1 VVLTGFLILAY
12 FLCCLVYKLGAL
24 TDQPVVSGVM
34 SLEER
39 RDFLMPWENDT
50 FTLIVGGSVVGAIV
64 LALTILALQLADER
78 VRLEREA
85 ATRLPT
91 CKWQMKAGQRYV
103 CFLSHFK
110 AEAAAEARYLKD
122 SLDRMT
128 GCHAYLDSSTLADLR
143 ELFASGVDV
152 SEVLVLMLTP
162 GLLTRPWCLLEI
174 RRVCTQANS
183 AARSRLPQSL

>member
-1 VVLTGFLILAY
+1 MSAGWWQPPANAGAHTNARGGLN
-12 FLCCLVYKLGAL
+12 LGRWL
-24 TDQPVVSGVM
+24 LQPQDPV
-34 SLEER
+34 
-39 RDFLMPWENDT
+39 PWH
-50 FTLIVGGSVVGAIV
+50 
-64 LALTILALQLADER
+64 
-78 VRLEREA
+78 

-91 CKWQMKAGQRYV
+91 CRWCLKEGQRYV

-122 SLDRMT
+122 ALDRMT
-128 GCHAYLDSSTLADLR
+128 ACHVYLDSSTLADLR

-174 RRVCTQANS
+174 RRARFQ
-183 AARSRLPQSL
+183 ARSDLCHQMPFEKPHPLHTPIVSRLHRRCGSLSQSCCSN